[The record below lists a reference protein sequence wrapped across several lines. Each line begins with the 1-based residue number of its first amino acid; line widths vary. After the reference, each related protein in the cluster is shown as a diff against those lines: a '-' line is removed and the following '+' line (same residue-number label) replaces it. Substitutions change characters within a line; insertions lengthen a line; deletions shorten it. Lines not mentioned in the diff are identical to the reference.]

1 MNRDEARQIAQ
12 ELWPLMRPLVR
23 EVIQQAV
30 TQQTIV
36 DNDEYLTTSEAAKY
50 LRVSISYINRH
61 LMDIPHTKCGGKNK
75 FSRAALQRYIQR

>member
-23 EVIQQAV
+23 EVI
-30 TQQTIV
+30 QQTIV